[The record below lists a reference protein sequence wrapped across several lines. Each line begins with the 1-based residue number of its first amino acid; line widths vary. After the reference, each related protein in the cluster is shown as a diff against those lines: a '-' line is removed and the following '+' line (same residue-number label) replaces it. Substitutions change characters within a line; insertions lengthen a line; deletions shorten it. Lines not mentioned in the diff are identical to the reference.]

1 MRDVLTIE
9 RLLQSRRWRIGDGVV
24 RGDVISTR
32 FPTKSPTFQV
42 SLTGRYS
49 IAKAPLTF
57 STMMQFHLTTQPSRE
72 RVLHYFNLLRTFRVP
87 PSAHTYKLLLDA
99 YAVLQP
105 IDLPAMERVFN
116 DICGDSEVRVQG
128 THWASLISAYGI
140 SGNDLDKALQLFE
153 SIPSHPRARVDLRSE
168 PVVWEAVLNVVAQK
182 GSVEQMEAIR
192 NRMIQLGARSTAY
205 VHNVL
210 ITGYARAG
218 LAEKAREVFASMG
231 DSVTGVAA
239 PNNHPQLLTSSG
251 HVKPSTVT
259 DRPTEIVYREPST
272 YESMIRAELSVG
284 DVGAAEAVLERM
296 GERRYPA
303 AVFMRARHILD
314 DYLVHQPQGTSGAGA
329 DVEASGTAGAY
340 RMFKP
345 MEEPPTQSGTYVAEP
360 KAEGEVVESAQE
372 EKKD

>member
-1 MRDVLTIE
+1 
-9 RLLQSRRWRIGDGVV
+9 
-24 RGDVISTR
+24 
-32 FPTKSPTFQV
+32 
-42 SLTGRYS
+42 
-49 IAKAPLTF
+49 
-57 STMMQFHLTTQPSRE
+57 MQFHLTTQPSRE
-72 RVLHYFNLLRTFRVP
+72 RVLHYYNLLCSFRVP

-116 DICGDSEVRVQG
+116 DICGDSSVRVQG

-140 SGNDLDKALQLFE
+140 SGNDLDKSLQLFE
-153 SIPSHPRARVDLRSE
+153 SIPNHPRARVDLRAE

-182 GSVEQMEAIR
+182 GSVEQMESIR

-218 LAEKAREVFASMG
+218 LADKAREVFAAMG

-272 YESMIRAELSVG
+272 YESMIRAELSFG
-284 DVGAAEAVLERM
+284 DVAAAEAVM
-296 GERRYPA
+296 AKMAERRYPA

-314 DYLVHQPQGTSGAGA
+314 DYLVHHPKAGGKDGG
-329 DVEASGTAGAY
+329 DVFANDAAWGVFT
-340 RMFKP
+340 P
-345 MEEPPTQSGTYVAEP
+345 MEEPPSQTGTYREAENS
-360 KAEGEVVESAQE
+360 EVQQPQETRESQE
-372 EKKD
+372 PIEKKQ